1 MSVLTSVRE
10 SVGRSLSRP
19 LSYFSAEWERMA
31 PRERRWVAVLAAAVA
46 LVSALL
52 GSYFVFS
59 NISDLEE
66 GNANIRKALA
76 AIAMH
81 RNEYLDAKARSA
93 AQEARIGYDPPQLT
107 ADLEAAAREEQVQI
121 DESNERPNTPAGR
134 RYAQHDVDLKIR
146 QVDLQALSKFLRR
159 VETGPRLIMFTHLSL
174 KRRYSEADKLDVEL
188 TATAFERLKDDK
200 LKKKAPEK
208 GGGGGG
214 DKAEGKEK

>member
-1 MSVLTSVRE
+1 MSVLTQVRE

-19 LSYFSAEWERMA
+19 VAYFSAEWERMA
-31 PRERRWVAVLAAAVA
+31 PRERRWVAVLAVAVV
-46 LVSALL
+46 LVSAVL

-146 QVDLQALSKFLRR
+146 QVDLQSLSKFLRR

-200 LKKKAPEK
+200 LKKKSEK
-208 GGGGGG
+208 PG
-214 DKAEGKEK
+214 DKQGETASGKEK